1 MTERYARLTD
11 RQWDEVK
18 GFLPVERK
26 RNHPLRAVFDAIR
39 WLCRT
44 GAQWRNLDSQ
54 FPPWKSVHYYFN
66 KWSRNATLETIND
79 ALNRQ
84 ERQVVFARADSPS
97 LLLVDSQSVRLL
109 PRIKQDRGIDGGK
122 FVNGRKRSILT
133 DTLGRVWRVA
143 VHAANVHDG
152 VAGEEELIYPDFGA
166 QMPRGQMP
174 RAQMPRAQKLLADS
188 AYDKHFRGALAQL
201 DQQVSLECSQRDPA
215 LRGFVVQPRR
225 WVVERTF
232 AWWNYYRRIVRDY
245 ERTVENSAG
254 FVFMANIQ
262 MVLSSLAAKSP

>member
-1 MTERYARLTD
+1 MSQQYARLTD
-11 RQWDEVK
+11 SQWDEVK
-18 GFLPVERK
+18 GFLPIERK
-26 RNHPLRAVFDAIR
+26 RKHDLRDVFDAIR

-54 FPPWKSVHYYFN
+54 FPPWKSVHYYFS
-66 KWSRNATLETIND
+66 KWSRDATLETIND

-84 ERQVVFARADSPS
+84 ERQIIFARADSPS

-152 VAGEEELIYPDFGA
+152 VAGEELIYPDF
-166 QMPRGQMP
+166 RGQMP
-174 RAQMPRAQKLLADS
+174 RVQKLLADS
-188 AYDKHFRGALAQL
+188 AYDKHFRLALSML
-201 DQQVSLECSQRDPA
+201 DREVNLECSQRDPA
-215 LRGFVVQPRR
+215 QRGFVVQPRR

-232 AWWNYYRRIVRDY
+232 AWWNYFRRIVKDY

-262 MVLSSLAAKSP
+262 MVLASLAAKGRLNS